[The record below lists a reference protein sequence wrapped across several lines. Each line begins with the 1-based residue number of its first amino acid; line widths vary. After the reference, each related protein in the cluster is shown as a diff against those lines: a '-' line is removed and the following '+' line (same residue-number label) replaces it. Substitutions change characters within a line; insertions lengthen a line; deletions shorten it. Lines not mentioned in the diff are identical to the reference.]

1 MSKIQELWTRF
12 KVQISFIGG
21 ALVVMTSHGSCTFEP
36 AAPAAEVT
44 TEEITSDVTVNDVVD
59 VVVEIDETIEDINNT
74 DANNA
79 GTDVELDAET
89 TVE

>member
-36 AAPAAEVT
+36 AAPAAEVA

>member
-1 MSKIQELWTRF
+1 MKKLQELWARF

-21 ALVVMTSHGSCTFEP
+21 ALVVMTTHGSCTFEP

-44 TEEITSDVTVNDVVD
+44 ANEVADVA
-59 VVVEIDETIEDINNT
+59 VEIDETIEDINNT
-74 DANNA
+74 GVNNT
-79 GTDVELDAET
+79 GTDVGLDAET

>member
-1 MSKIQELWTRF
+1 MKKLQELWARF

-21 ALVVMTSHGSCTFEP
+21 ALVVMTTHGSCTFEP
-36 AAPAAEVT
+36 AAPAVEVT
-44 TEEITSDVTVNDVVD
+44 ANEVADVAG
-59 VVVEIDETIEDINNT
+59 EIDETIEDINNT
-74 DANNA
+74 DVNNT

>member
-1 MSKIQELWTRF
+1 MKKLQELWTRF

-44 TEEITSDVTVNDVVD
+44 ADDVADVA
-59 VVVEIDETIEDINNT
+59 VEIDETIEEINA
-74 DANNA
+74 DAADNA
-79 GTDVELDAET
+79 ADAVELEDAT
-89 TVE
+89 TAE